1 MLKAIFTPKFSA
13 FDYLC
18 VIVLIIPITTYLIEN
33 VGFVLGIAAAIPLT
47 FFLTFISVYIE
58 FKFVRGEAK

>member
-1 MLKAIFTPKFSA
+1 MLKAIFTPKFSV
-13 FDYLC
+13 FDYIC
-18 VIVLIIPITTYLIEN
+18 VIAFIIPLTSYLIEEF
-33 VGFVLGIAAAIPLT
+33 GFVLGIAAAIPLT